1 MFKRPSETSP
11 ANIKKRKEDTDPHLC
26 LECGSELVRG
36 RDSYKLRHWQQC
48 HKNSEKDYR
57 THIVPKS
64 HEKARSLLKQKKLAQ
79 SKKNLIPIQRKINEQ
94 PVIDDLDPNKRK
106 FEENEIE
113 NIDEPN
119 EVKSQEK
126 FNISEISGIDIQ
138 PMLESYFE
146 KEGKSDDE
154 PATLEQ
160 LRNDISRVLTKLDS
174 LSIKDHPSQAVQSKY
189 SSNISN
195 LNSVHNLMEICHPD
209 ILVETLE
216 DGCRVTCIP
225 CKDYFAAH
233 MHIKM

>member
-1 MFKRPSETSP
+1 M
-11 ANIKKRKEDTDPHLC
+11 
-26 LECGSELVRG
+26 
-36 RDSYKLRHWQQC
+36 
-48 HKNSEKDYR
+48 
-57 THIVPKS
+57 
-64 HEKARSLLKQKKLAQ
+64 LKQKKLAQ

-174 LSIKDHPSQAVQSKY
+174 LSIKDHPRQAVQSKY
-189 SSNISN
+189 SSNIST

-216 DGCRVTCIP
+216 DGCRVTCIS
-225 CKDYFAAH
+225 CKDYFAEH